1 MINYCIFIFYIK
13 IYIVMETNTDQHI
26 KDLNKNDI
34 KKLMEIN
41 YTYPSPLDEE
51 FLKKIYT
58 KREFYINKIPGR
70 SELKTYEDIKDYRD
84 KICTRKFALHEQ
96 QSFLS
101 NFINPDTPYRG
112 ILICHGTGTG
122 KCVVGGDFVFL
133 NGILIKYQ
141 DIWNTYKKDIIL
153 DNTGGEWSIPKGELI
168 VNSIN
173 AAGKI
178 IKKTVSRL
186 YREKINSK
194 IREIKLENGY
204 KIGITQIHK
213 LLKNNGWD
221 NDLKVGDY
229 VAIPKKL
236 YNCPEKNKLNV
247 TAELAYLLGW
257 QISEGH
263 ERRDGYGTIITN
275 TNLDILNK
283 LEEVLYKLEDQ
294 YNLSFNDPQ
303 IKNYG
308 TFYRLIFTSKDYVQ
322 FLQKNGYIWGKLSAG
337 KKFPDFIMNSSLDN
351 IKIFLQAYFDAEA
364 SISERDGVIEI
375 SSASEIIMKQLNI
388 LCRMFEMNMR
398 QTIKKKMATN
408 GKKIMR
414 DYYIGYISGPS
425 LRLFKERIG
434 FTIDYKQRILT
445 ATCLR
450 TANTNLDVFPITHK
464 LKAIYDNTQLP
475 KRRFIEFNYV
485 KPDNQGNTR
494 LPSMGMINKTCQ
506 NLRDVLA
513 DNAFITKNNLDNK
526 RAYINQSI
534 IDLEN
539 EANKEV
545 YYVKI
550 ESITEVDYDG
560 YVYDLEIDE
569 THNYV
574 AEGLLCHNTCASIAI
589 AEKFKGMIQRYG
601 TKIYVLVPGPL
612 IKENWKNELLK
623 CTGETY
629 IKKYDTTTYI
639 SDADKNKMTKNA
651 INATSQYYRLMSYR
665 SFYKKV
671 LGERITEKIKVEGD
685 SKTGKAKAIYR
696 KTQEGEFERDI
707 AIDRIY
713 NLNNSVIIID
723 EAHSLTGN
731 AYGEAL
737 MKVIKNSVN
746 LRVILLTATPMK
758 NLADD
763 IVELLNFLR
772 PSDSPIERD
781 KIFTSNKNHLMEL
794 KPGGLEYLKKMAT
807 GYMSYL
813 RGADPLTFAK
823 RVEMGN
829 IPKELLFTN
838 IVQCKMLEFQ
848 NETYKEAIKN
858 KDDALDRKS
867 EAVAN
872 FVFPVLSLDKKTIT
886 GAYGRDGINIIKSQ
900 LKSHRDLLNKKI
912 ATDLFKIDDSSQMD
926 GEFVY
931 MSENDKTIT
940 GLILDIKYLK
950 YFSIKF
956 YYALENLLK
965 LFWGN
970 KGSKTA
976 FVYSNLVK
984 VGIELFQ
991 QILLQNGFLEYDEN
1005 PNNYKIISSTKC
1017 YYCGQ
1022 TYKEHQQK
1030 KIQQV
1035 ASMNEDDTSNKKDK
1049 KTKEIKEIPDHKFH
1063 PATFISV
1070 TGKSSEESMDVIPE
1084 DKQQILTNVF
1094 NDIEN
1099 KEGKFIKFVLGSK
1112 VMNEGIS
1119 LKNVAEVHI
1128 LDVYFNLGKV
1138 DQVIGRAIR
1147 QCSHYNVIDDNNRYP
1162 TVEVYK
1168 YAVSLDG
1175 ELSSEEELYK
1185 KAELKYL
1192 LIKKVERVLKTIA
1205 IDCPLNRNGNIFP
1218 EELEEFKDCIDPESR
1233 NNNLQKNSDKPLC
1246 PSRCDFTKCDFI
1258 CDSKILN
1265 DYYWDEKSSIY
1276 KKLSKSELDYSTFTQ
1291 ILAKA
1296 EIESVKNK
1304 IKDLYRVKYVY
1315 TLDKILNNIK
1325 EMYSGEKKELFDDFF
1340 CFKALDELIPVTE
1353 NDFNNFKDT
1362 IFDKFN
1368 RPGYLIFVNKYYI
1381 FQPFDQN
1388 EDVLMYYRTTDNKYI
1403 CKPLTLYNYLKN
1415 TDKFKELKGISKNKK
1430 IIETK
1435 KVHVYDF
1442 NSVMDYYDN
1451 RKEFDYVGIIDKES
1465 IKQKDREHDEL
1476 QSVFKIRDKRPKLIK
1491 KHRETDLPSLKGA
1504 VCTTKDKDYINKVA
1518 KALDISIEKSTR
1530 FGLCQSIKDALLH
1543 KEKYSKGKNKMT
1555 YVMIPKNHEV
1565 YQFPYNLEDRVE
1577 YIIEQIKQNIKFK
1590 INIDVKEIIVK
1601 KLTEYKITI
1610 NHSNK
1615 EELKKFTP
1623 LFESL
1628 GGTVKNGVVEFLLN

>member
-1 MINYCIFIFYIK
+1 
-13 IYIVMETNTDQHI
+13 MEKNNDNKNTDLT
-26 KDLNKNDI
+26 KSDI
-34 KKLMEIN
+34 KKLMEID
-41 YTYPSPLDEE
+41 YTYPSPLDEN
-51 FLKKIYT
+51 FIKNIYA

-70 SELKTYEDIKDYRD
+70 SELKTYEDVKDYRD
-84 KICTRKFALHEQ
+84 KVCTRKFALHEQ

-112 ILICHGTGTG
+112 ALIFHGTGSG
-122 KCVVGGDFVFL
+122 KCQKKDTCCL
-133 NGILIKYQ
+133 INGILMNSEN
-141 DIWNTYKKDIIL
+141 IWNTYKKDIL
-153 DNTGGEWSIPKGELI
+153 VDKEGGEWSIPSEELI

-173 AAGKI
+173 SQGKI
-178 IKKTVSRL
+178 IKKKVSKL

-204 KIGITQIHK
+204 KIGITKVHK
-213 LLKNNGWD
+213 LLKNSGWD
-221 NDLKVGDY
+221 NDLKVGDFIT
-229 VAIPKKL
+229 IPSKL
-236 YNCPEKNKLNV
+236 HNCPEKNKLNV
-247 TAELAYLLGW
+247 TPELAFMMGW
-257 QISEGH
+257 QISEGY
-263 ERRDGYGTIITN
+263 EKLDVGTYYTEITN
-275 TNLDILNK
+275 NDTILLQKLKDNLETL
-283 LEEVLYKLEDQ
+283 
-294 YNLSFNDPQ
+294 
-303 IKNYG
+303 
-308 TFYRLIFTSKDYVQ
+308 SKDYEIIFNNPSLRKDIHNDNKAWRLKINSKSYVT
-322 FLQKNGYIWGKLSAG
+322 FLQNNGYVFGKRSRE
-337 KKFPDFIMNSSLDN
+337 KKFPDFIMNSTIDN
-351 IKIFLQAYFDAEA
+351 LKIFIQAYFDAEA
-364 SISERDGVIEI
+364 YMCEKKGEIEI
-375 SSASEIIMKQLNI
+375 ASASEIIMKQLGV
-388 LCRMFEMNMR
+388 LCKLFGINMR
-398 QTIKKKMATN
+398 TKTKQKMATN
-408 GKKIMR
+408 GKRIMR
-414 DYYIGYISGPS
+414 DYYIGYIAGHN
-425 LRLFKERIG
+425 LRLFKEHIG
-434 FTIDYKQRILT
+434 FTVDYKQDGLVK
-445 ATCLR
+445 ACQR
-450 TANTNLDVFPITHK
+450 TVNTNVEVYPITHK
-464 LKAIYDNTQLP
+464 LKAIHDHTNLP
-475 KRRFIEFNYV
+475 KRRFIEFNYIRQ
-485 KPDNQGNTR
+485 DNEGKTR
-494 LPSMGMINKTCQ
+494 LPSIDMVKKTCT
-506 NLRDVLA
+506 NLKNVIQDG
-513 DNAFITKNNLDNK
+513 AFLKKNNLEDK
-526 RAYINQSI
+526 VDYIQNSI
-534 IDLEN
+534 TELEF

-545 YYVKI
+545 HYVRI
-550 ESITEVDYDG
+550 ESVTEIDYND
-560 YVYDLEIDE
+560 YVYDLEVEDE
-569 THNYV
+569 HNYV

-623 CTGETY
+623 CTNETY
-629 IKKYDTTTYI
+629 IKKYDTSTYI
-639 SDADKNKMTKNA
+639 SDADKNKMIKNA
-651 INATSQYYRLMSYR
+651 INATAQYYRLMSYR

-671 LGERITEKIKVEGD
+671 LGERITEKVTMD
-685 SKTGKAKAIYR
+685 TDTTGKAKAVYR

-772 PSDSPIERD
+772 PPEAPIERD

-807 GYMSYL
+807 GYMSHL

-829 IPKELLFTN
+829 IPKGLLFTN
-838 IVQCKMLEFQ
+838 IVQCKMLQFQ
-848 NETYKEAIKN
+848 HDAYKEAIRN

-872 FVFPVLSLDKKTIT
+872 FAFPVLSVDKKSIV

-912 ATDLFKIDDSSQMD
+912 ATELFKIDDVSQMD
-926 GEFVY
+926 GEFIY
-931 MSENDKTIT
+931 MSENDKSIA
-940 GLILDIKYLK
+940 GLILDMKYLK

-956 YYALENLLK
+956 YNTLQNLFK
-965 LFWGN
+965 LFWGG

-1005 PNNYKIISSTKC
+1005 PNNYKIISSTRC

-1035 ASMNEDDTSNKKDK
+1035 ADMDDSKDAKSSSKSNKSAKS
-1049 KTKEIKEIPDHKFH
+1049 TEIPEHKFG
-1063 PATFISV
+1063 PAIFISV
-1070 TGKSSEESMDVIPE
+1070 TGKSSEESMESIPE

-1099 KEGKFIKFVLGSK
+1099 REGKFIKFVLGSK

-1192 LIKKVERVLKTIA
+1192 LIKKVERAIKTIA

-1218 EELEEFKDCIDPESR
+1218 EELEEFKDCVEPGEPNK
-1233 NNNLQKNSDKPLC
+1233 NNKPLC
-1246 PSRCDFTKCDFI
+1246 PSRCDFTGCDFK

-1265 DYYWDEKSSIY
+1265 HYWDEKTHTY
-1276 KKLSKSELDYSTFTQ
+1276 KKLSKNELDYSTFTQ
-1291 ILAKA
+1291 MLAKA

-1304 IKDLYRVKYVY
+1304 IKDLYRIKYVY
-1315 TLDKILNNIK
+1315 TLDKIVSTIR
-1325 EMYSGEKKELFDDFF
+1325 EMYSGEKKELFDDYF
-1340 CFKALDELIPVTE
+1340 CFKALDELIPSTE

-1388 EDVLMYYRTTDNKYI
+1388 EDVLMYYRTTDDKYI

-1415 TDKFKELKGISKNKK
+1415 TDKFQKIKGISKNKK
-1430 IIETK
+1430 SIDSK
-1435 KVHVYDF
+1435 KIVAYDF
-1442 NSVMDYYDN
+1442 NSIMDYYDN
-1451 RKEFDYVGIIDKES
+1451 RKEFDFVGIIDKES
-1465 IKQKDREHDEL
+1465 IKQKDRDNDEL
-1476 QSVFKIRDKRPKLIK
+1476 KSVFKIRDKRPKLIK
-1491 KHRETDLPSLKGA
+1491 KQRETDLPSLKGA

-1518 KALDISIEKSTR
+1518 QALNIKTDKTTR
-1530 FGLCQSIKDALLH
+1530 SDLCKLIRDELLH
-1543 KEKYSKGKNKMT
+1543 REKHSGGKNKMT
-1555 YVMIPKNHEV
+1555 YMMIPKNHEE
-1565 YQFPYNLEDRVE
+1565 YPFPYNLEDRVE
-1577 YIIEQIKQNIKFK
+1577 YIIEQIKENIKFK
-1590 INIDVKEIIVK
+1590 INIAIKETTVK
-1601 KLTEYKITI
+1601 KLIEHQIIVSYTDKQ
-1610 NHSNK
+1610 
-1615 EELKKFTP
+1615 ELAKFAK

-1628 GGTVKNGVVEFLLN
+1628 GGVNKNGSFEFILK